1 MAKTATKRRPRRPK
15 GSKPTRAVRVTNTRC
30 GKCQSTKKK
39 AIRIVKERPI
49 SGIDDKGR
57 PYNRMV
63 WRRVRCANCGQ
74 QRVEIERHY
83 EGTPYEE

>member
-1 MAKTATKRRPRRPK
+1 MTENTATRRRPGRPEA
-15 GSKPTRAVRVTNTRC
+15 SRNTEAVRVTNTRC

-49 SGIDDKGR
+49 SGTDDKRR

-63 WRRVRCANCGQ
+63 WRGVQCANCGQ
-74 QRVEIERHY
+74 HRVEIERHY
-83 EGTPYEE
+83 DGDAL